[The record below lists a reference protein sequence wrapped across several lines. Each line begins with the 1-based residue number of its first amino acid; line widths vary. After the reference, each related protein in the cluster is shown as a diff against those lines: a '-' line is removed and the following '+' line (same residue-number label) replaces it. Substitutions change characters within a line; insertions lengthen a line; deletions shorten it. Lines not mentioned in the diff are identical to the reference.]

1 MKKKFLNKNYTCV
14 AVSKTKSEKNIK
26 ELYDFGYRHFG
37 ENKVQELIIKNK
49 NLAKDI
55 HWHMIGHL
63 QTNKV
68 KMVVPFVYLIHSV
81 DSLKVLSKINKESE
95 KIGKKT
101 NCLIQ
106 INISNEESKYG
117 FSINEIKEIIIN
129 NDLNNFNSIV
139 IKGLMGMASF
149 SDDKLL
155 IKNEFKNLKNL
166 YELIKN
172 NFESNNNNNNIDFDT
187 LSMGMSND
195 YAIALNEG
203 SNMVRIGSLLFG
215 KRNY

>member
-1 MKKKFLNKNYTCV
+1 MKKKFLNKNFTCI
-14 AVSKTKSEKNIK
+14 AVSKTKSEKSIK
-26 ELYDFGYRHFG
+26 KLYDFGYRHFG

-49 NLAKDI
+49 DLPKDI

-68 KMVVPFVYLIHSV
+68 KMIVPFVYLIHSV
-81 DSLKVLSKINKESE
+81 DSLKVLSKINRESE
-95 KIGKKT
+95 KIGKKI

-106 INISNEESKYG
+106 INISNEKSKYG
-117 FSINEIKEIIIN
+117 FSINEIKDIFIN
-129 NDLNNFNSIV
+129 NDLNNFNSII

-155 IKNEFKNLKNL
+155 IKSEFKNLKNL

-172 NFESNNNNNNIDFDT
+172 NFERNNNNIDFDT

-195 YAIALNEG
+195 YEIALNEG

>member
-14 AVSKTKSEKNIK
+14 AVSKTKPEKSIK

-37 ENKVQELIIKNK
+37 ENKVQELVIKNK
-49 NLAKDI
+49 NLPKDI

-117 FSINEIKEIIIN
+117 FSINEIKKNIIN

-166 YELIKN
+166 YKLIKN
-172 NFESNNNNNNIDFDT
+172 NFESNNNNIDFDT

-195 YAIALNEG
+195 YEIALNEG

>member
-1 MKKKFLNKNYTCV
+1 MKKKFLNKNFTCV
-14 AVSKTKSEKNIK
+14 AVSKTKSEKSIK
-26 ELYDFGYRHFG
+26 KLYDFGYRHFG

-49 NLAKDI
+49 GLPKDI

-68 KMVVPFVYLIHSV
+68 KMIVPFVYLIHSV
-81 DSLKVLSKINKESE
+81 DSLKVLSKINRESE

-117 FSINEIKEIIIN
+117 FSINEIKDIFIN
-129 NDLNNFNSIV
+129 NDLNNFNSII

-166 YELIKN
+166 YKLIKN
-172 NFESNNNNNNIDFDT
+172 NFERNNNNIDFDT

-195 YAIALNEG
+195 YEIALNEG

>member
-1 MKKKFLNKNYTCV
+1 MKKKFLNKNFTCV
-14 AVSKTKSEKNIK
+14 AVSKTKSEKSIK
-26 ELYDFGYRHFG
+26 KLYDFGYRHFG

-49 NLAKDI
+49 GLPKDI

-68 KMVVPFVYLIHSV
+68 KMIVPFVYLIHSV
-81 DSLKVLSKINKESE
+81 DSLKVLSKINRESE

-106 INISNEESKYG
+106 INISNEKSKYG
-117 FSINEIKEIIIN
+117 FSINEIKDIFIN
-129 NDLNNFNSIV
+129 NDLNNFNSII

-155 IKNEFKNLKNL
+155 IKSEFKNLKNL

-172 NFESNNNNNNIDFDT
+172 NFERNNNNIDFDT

-195 YAIALNEG
+195 YEIALNEG

-215 KRNY
+215 KINY

>member
-1 MKKKFLNKNYTCV
+1 MKKKFLNKNFTCV
-14 AVSKTKSEKNIK
+14 AVSKTKPEKSIK

-37 ENKVQELIIKNK
+37 ENKVQELVIKNK
-49 NLAKDI
+49 NLPKDI

-81 DSLKVLSKINKESE
+81 DSLKVLSKINKESK

-101 NCLIQ
+101 NCLLQ
-106 INISNEESKYG
+106 MNISNEESKYG

-129 NDLNNFNSIV
+129 NELNNFNSIV

-166 YELIKN
+166 YELIKS
-172 NFESNNNNNNIDFDT
+172 NFESNNNNIDFNT
-187 LSMGMSND
+187 LSMGMSSD

>member
-14 AVSKTKSEKNIK
+14 AVSKTKPEKSIK

-37 ENKVQELIIKNK
+37 ENKVQELVIKNK
-49 NLAKDI
+49 NLPKDI

-101 NCLIQ
+101 NCLLQ
-106 INISNEESKYG
+106 MNISNEESKYG

-129 NDLNNFNSIV
+129 NELNNFNSIV

-166 YELIKN
+166 YELIKS
-172 NFESNNNNNNIDFDT
+172 NFESNNNNIDFNT
-187 LSMGMSND
+187 LSMGMSSD

>member
-1 MKKKFLNKNYTCV
+1 MKKKFLNKNFTCV
-14 AVSKTKSEKNIK
+14 AVSKTKSEKSIK
-26 ELYDFGYRHFG
+26 KLYDFGYRHFG

-49 NLAKDI
+49 GLPKDI

-68 KMVVPFVYLIHSV
+68 KMIVPFVYLIHSV

-117 FSINEIKEIIIN
+117 FSINEIKDIFIN
-129 NDLNNFNSIV
+129 NDLNNFNSII

-166 YELIKN
+166 YKLIKN
-172 NFESNNNNNNIDFDT
+172 NFERNNNNIDFDT

-195 YAIALNEG
+195 YILAYKTG
-203 SNMVRIGSLLFG
+203 SNMIRVGSAIFQ
-215 KRNY
+215 

>member
-14 AVSKTKSEKNIK
+14 AVSKTKPEKSIK

-37 ENKVQELIIKNK
+37 ENKVQELVIKNK
-49 NLAKDI
+49 NLPKDI

-117 FSINEIKEIIIN
+117 FSINEIKKIIIN
-129 NDLNNFNSIV
+129 NDLNNFNSII

-172 NFESNNNNNNIDFDT
+172 NFESNNNNIDFDT

-195 YAIALNEG
+195 YEIALNEG

>member
-1 MKKKFLNKNYTCV
+1 MKKKFLNKNFTCV
-14 AVSKTKSEKNIK
+14 AVSKTKSEKSIK
-26 ELYDFGYRHFG
+26 KLYDFGYRHFG

-49 NLAKDI
+49 GLPKDI

-68 KMVVPFVYLIHSV
+68 KMIVPFVYLIHSV
-81 DSLKVLSKINKESE
+81 DSLKVLSKINRESE

-106 INISNEESKYG
+106 INISNEKSKYG
-117 FSINEIKEIIIN
+117 FSINEIKDIFIN
-129 NDLNNFNSIV
+129 NNLNNFNSII

-155 IKNEFKNLKNL
+155 IKSEFKNLKNI

-172 NFESNNNNNNIDFDT
+172 NFERNNNNIDFDT

-195 YAIALNEG
+195 YEIALNEG

>member
-1 MKKKFLNKNYTCV
+1 MKKKFLNKNFTCV
-14 AVSKTKSEKNIK
+14 AVSKTKPEKSIK

-37 ENKVQELIIKNK
+37 ENKVQELVIKNK
-49 NLAKDI
+49 NLPKDI

-101 NCLIQ
+101 NCLLQ
-106 INISNEESKYG
+106 MNISNEESKYG

-129 NDLNNFNSIV
+129 NELNNFNSIV

-166 YELIKN
+166 YELIKS
-172 NFESNNNNNNIDFDT
+172 NFESNNNNIDFDT

-195 YAIALNEG
+195 YEIALNEG

>member
-1 MKKKFLNKNYTCV
+1 MKKKFLNKNFTCV
-14 AVSKTKSEKNIK
+14 AVSKTKSEKSIK
-26 ELYDFGYRHFG
+26 KLYDFGYRHFG

-49 NLAKDI
+49 GLPKDI

-68 KMVVPFVYLIHSV
+68 KMIVPFVYLIHSV
-81 DSLKVLSKINKESE
+81 DSLKVLSKINRESE
-95 KIGKKT
+95 KIEKKT

-106 INISNEESKYG
+106 INISNEKSKYG
-117 FSINEIKEIIIN
+117 FSINEIKDIFIN
-129 NDLNNFNSIV
+129 NDLNNFNSII

-155 IKNEFKNLKNL
+155 IKSEFKNLKNL

-172 NFESNNNNNNIDFDT
+172 NFESNNNNIDFDT

-195 YAIALNEG
+195 YEIALNEG

>member
-1 MKKKFLNKNYTCV
+1 MKKKFLNKNFTCV
-14 AVSKTKSEKNIK
+14 AVSKTKSEKSIK
-26 ELYDFGYRHFG
+26 KLYDFGYRHFG

-49 NLAKDI
+49 DLPKDI

-68 KMVVPFVYLIHSV
+68 KMIVPFVYLIHSV
-81 DSLKVLSKINKESE
+81 DSLKVLSKINRESE
-95 KIGKKT
+95 KIGKKI

-106 INISNEESKYG
+106 INISNEKSKYG
-117 FSINEIKEIIIN
+117 FSINEIKDIFIN
-129 NDLNNFNSIV
+129 NDLNNFNSII

-155 IKNEFKNLKNL
+155 IKSEFKNLKHL

-172 NFESNNNNNNIDFDT
+172 NFERNNNNIDFDT

-195 YAIALNEG
+195 YEIALNEG

-215 KRNY
+215 KRNYL

>member
-14 AVSKTKSEKNIK
+14 AVSKTKPEKSIK

-37 ENKVQELIIKNK
+37 ENKVQELVIKNK
-49 NLAKDI
+49 NLPKDI

-81 DSLKVLSKINKESE
+81 NSLKVLSKINKESE

-117 FSINEIKEIIIN
+117 FSINEIKKIIIN

-172 NFESNNNNNNIDFDT
+172 NFESNNNNIDFDT

-195 YAIALNEG
+195 YEIALNEG

>member
-1 MKKKFLNKNYTCV
+1 MKKKFLNKNFTCV
-14 AVSKTKSEKNIK
+14 AVSKTKSEKSIK

-37 ENKVQELIIKNK
+37 ENKVLELIIKNK
-49 NLAKDI
+49 NLPKDI

-117 FSINEIKEIIIN
+117 FSINEVKEIIIN

-149 SDDKLL
+149 SNDKLL

-172 NFESNNNNNNIDFDT
+172 NF
-187 LSMGMSND
+187 
-195 YAIALNEG
+195 
-203 SNMVRIGSLLFG
+203 
-215 KRNY
+215 

>member
-14 AVSKTKSEKNIK
+14 AVSKTKPEKSIK

-37 ENKVQELIIKNK
+37 ENKVQELVIKNK
-49 NLAKDI
+49 NLPKDI

-129 NDLNNFNSIV
+129 NELNNFNSIV

-172 NFESNNNNNNIDFDT
+172 NFESNNNNNIDFDT

>member
-1 MKKKFLNKNYTCV
+1 MKKKFLNKNFTCV
-14 AVSKTKSEKNIK
+14 AVSKTKSEKSIK

-49 NLAKDI
+49 NLPKDI

-68 KMVVPFVYLIHSV
+68 KMIVPFVYLIHSV

-95 KIGKKT
+95 KIGKIT

-172 NFESNNNNNNIDFDT
+172 NFESNNNNIDFDT

-195 YAIALNEG
+195 YTIALNEG

>member
-1 MKKKFLNKNYTCV
+1 MKKKFLNKNFTCV
-14 AVSKTKSEKNIK
+14 AVSKTKSEKSIK
-26 ELYDFGYRHFG
+26 KLYDFGYRHFG

-49 NLAKDI
+49 GLPKDI

-68 KMVVPFVYLIHSV
+68 KMIVPFVYLIHSV
-81 DSLKVLSKINKESE
+81 DSLKVLSKINRESE

-106 INISNEESKYG
+106 INISNEKSKYG
-117 FSINEIKEIIIN
+117 FSINEIKDIFIN
-129 NDLNNFNSIV
+129 NNLNNFNSII

-155 IKNEFKNLKNL
+155 IKSEFKNLKHL

-172 NFESNNNNNNIDFDT
+172 NFERNNNNIDFDT

-195 YAIALNEG
+195 YEIALNEG

>member
-1 MKKKFLNKNYTCV
+1 M
-14 AVSKTKSEKNIK
+14 
-26 ELYDFGYRHFG
+26 
-37 ENKVQELIIKNK
+37 
-49 NLAKDI
+49 
-55 HWHMIGHL
+55 
-63 QTNKV
+63 
-68 KMVVPFVYLIHSV
+68 
-81 DSLKVLSKINKESE
+81 
-95 KIGKKT
+95 
-101 NCLIQ
+101 
-106 INISNEESKYG
+106 NISNEESKYG

-129 NDLNNFNSIV
+129 NELNNFNSIV

-166 YELIKN
+166 YELIKS
-172 NFESNNNNNNIDFDT
+172 NFESNNNINFDT

>member
-1 MKKKFLNKNYTCV
+1 MKKKFLNKNFTCV
-14 AVSKTKSEKNIK
+14 AVSKTKPEKSIK

-37 ENKVQELIIKNK
+37 ENKVQELVIKNK
-49 NLAKDI
+49 NLPKDI

-101 NCLIQ
+101 NCLLQ
-106 INISNEESKYG
+106 MNISNEESKYG

-129 NDLNNFNSIV
+129 NELNNFNSIV

-166 YELIKN
+166 YELIKS
-172 NFESNNNNNNIDFDT
+172 NFESNNNNIDFNT
-187 LSMGMSND
+187 LSMGMSSD

>member
-14 AVSKTKSEKNIK
+14 AVGKTKPEKSIK

-37 ENKVQELIIKNK
+37 ENKVQELVIKNK
-49 NLAKDI
+49 NLPKDI

-81 DSLKVLSKINKESE
+81 DSLKVFSKINKESE

-117 FSINEIKEIIIN
+117 FSINEIKKIIIN

-166 YELIKN
+166 YKLIKN
-172 NFESNNNNNNIDFDT
+172 NFESNNNNIDFDT

-195 YAIALNEG
+195 YEIALNEG

>member
-1 MKKKFLNKNYTCV
+1 MKKKFLNKNFTCV
-14 AVSKTKSEKNIK
+14 AVSKTKPEKSIK

-49 NLAKDI
+49 NLPKDI

-95 KIGKKT
+95 KIGKIT

-117 FSINEIKEIIIN
+117 FSINEIKEIILN
-129 NDLNNFNSIV
+129 NNLNNFNSIV

-172 NFESNNNNNNIDFDT
+172 NFESNNNNIDFDT

>member
-1 MKKKFLNKNYTCV
+1 MKKKFLNKNFTCV
-14 AVSKTKSEKNIK
+14 AVSKTKSEKSIK
-26 ELYDFGYRHFG
+26 KLYDFGYRHFG

-49 NLAKDI
+49 GLHKDI

-68 KMVVPFVYLIHSV
+68 KMIVPFVYLIHSV
-81 DSLKVLSKINKESE
+81 DSLKVLSKINRESE

-117 FSINEIKEIIIN
+117 FSINEIKDIFIN
-129 NDLNNFNSIV
+129 NDLNNFNSII

-155 IKNEFKNLKNL
+155 IKSEFKNLKNL

-172 NFESNNNNNNIDFDT
+172 NFERNNNNIDFDT

-195 YAIALNEG
+195 YEIALNEG

>member
-1 MKKKFLNKNYTCV
+1 
-14 AVSKTKSEKNIK
+14 
-26 ELYDFGYRHFG
+26 
-37 ENKVQELIIKNK
+37 
-49 NLAKDI
+49 
-55 HWHMIGHL
+55 MIGHL

-68 KMVVPFVYLIHSV
+68 KMIVPFVYLIHSV

-117 FSINEIKEIIIN
+117 FSINKIKEII
-129 NDLNNFNSIV
+129 LNNNLNNLNSIV

-155 IKNEFKNLKNL
+155 IQNEFKNLKNL

-172 NFESNNNNNNIDFDT
+172 NFESNNNIDFDT

-195 YAIALNEG
+195 YETAIKCGATHIRLG
-203 SNMVRIGSLLFG
+203 TALFG
-215 KRNY
+215 ERIKD

>member
-1 MKKKFLNKNYTCV
+1 MKKKFLNKNFTCV
-14 AVSKTKSEKNIK
+14 AVSKTKPEKSIK

-37 ENKVQELIIKNK
+37 ENKVQELVIKNK
-49 NLAKDI
+49 NLPKDI

-101 NCLIQ
+101 NCLLQ
-106 INISNEESKYG
+106 MNISNEESKYG

-129 NDLNNFNSIV
+129 NELNNFNSIV

-172 NFESNNNNNNIDFDT
+172 NFESNNNIDFDT